1 MKVKLFIIC
10 IIIFGCSNPVNKF
23 SRKSKDE
30 FLQKGDWLDI
40 SDTVNGIS
48 VRNNLIAYF
57 ENMQFTSDEI
67 DKYYIIDSVYEQSK
81 KETVKGEYLIV
92 TNPKDSLIFKIIKR
106 DKKVIILEDSNGKQ
120 KVFKFWR

>member
-10 IIIFGCSNPVNKF
+10 IIIFGCNNPVNKF
-23 SRKSKDE
+23 SRKSKAE
-30 FLQKGDWLDI
+30 FLQKGDWIDI

-67 DKYYIIDSVYEQSK
+67 NKYKIIDSVYEQSK

-92 TNPKDSLIFKIIKR
+92 TNPKDSLIFKLLNEIK
-106 DKKVIILEDSNGKQ
+106 K
-120 KVFKFWR
+120 